1 MAYVFLRAVLE
12 YPKMSGERLAK
23 DVERWGRWVTDKL
36 REDPDVKGLY
46 DKETIG
52 GGTGGGQE
60 RTASQAHTSVRP
72 TPSVRR

>member
-36 REDPDVKGLY
+36 RGDPDVKGLY

>member
-1 MAYVFLRAVLE
+1 MAYVFLRAVLK
-12 YPKMSGERLAK
+12 YPKMSRERLAK

-72 TPSVRR
+72 TSSIRR

>member
-36 REDPDVKGLY
+36 REDPDVKELY